1 MERLN
6 QLSESS
12 NHEAS
17 HVPQAT
23 EELPQEMFN
32 VEDDERERYAIAMLI
47 IQSGA
52 CKFSYHGDFSCD
64 SSALDK
70 QSKILAQLHCLKKLL
85 GEHV

>member
-47 IQSGA
+47 NQSGA
-52 CKFSYHGDFSCD
+52 CKFSCHGDFSCD
-64 SSALDK
+64 CSAMAK
-70 QSKILAQLHCLKKLL
+70 QSKILAQRHC
-85 GEHV
+85 

>member
-47 IQSGA
+47 IQSVVY
-52 CKFSYHGDFSCD
+52 KFSYHGDFSWD
-64 SSALDK
+64 SSALAK
-70 QSKILAQLHCLKKLL
+70 QSKILAQLRS
-85 GEHV
+85 V